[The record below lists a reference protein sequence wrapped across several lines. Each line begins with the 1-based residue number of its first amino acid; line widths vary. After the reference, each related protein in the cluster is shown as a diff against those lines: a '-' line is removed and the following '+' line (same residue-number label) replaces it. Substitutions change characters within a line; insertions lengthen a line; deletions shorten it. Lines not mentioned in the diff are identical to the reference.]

1 MADGTGT
8 REAGANGAA
17 VAAFLAAGIGAFAVG
32 VMAILNES
40 GLFEAPA
47 LYEPAGGVSGRTT
60 IAVVIWVIAWAVL
73 HSRWRDRQV
82 ESRRVHLAT
91 LLFDRPGRV
100 ANLSPR
106 LEAPLIENDG
116 CMQSLAHSLRCGHE
130 LQFAFRP

>member
-32 VMAILNES
+32 VMVILNES

-82 ESRRVHLAT
+82 ESRRVHLAS
-91 LLFDRPGRV
+91 LLLIALGVLLTFPPV
-100 ANLSPR
+100 WR
-106 LEAPLIENDG
+106 LL
-116 CMQSLAHSLRCGHE
+116 
-130 LQFAFRP
+130 